1 MDVDSPYMLLV
12 AGVAERRL
20 PQLTAAEEALF
31 GIDKLNVPRSDIP
44 AVTHVDYSARV
55 QTVHADTNP
64 RFHRLLAAVQANA
77 PAARVVV
84 NTSFNVRGEP
94 IVCTPDDAYR
104 CFMATEMDVLA
115 IGNVHPAQIG
125 AASARRLRQ
134 PAPRPRCSRPSFW
147 RASSLPAARESR
159 WSGSKELSAV
169 RKQAPCFLTWIACP
183 RYLPSADFE
192 RDGVTGRVKAFYEEN
207 PFPNYEG
214 IEEFSSLV
222 STGLHNSLTSTL
234 LDAIGYNKLILECG
248 CGTGQ
253 MTNFLSLNN
262 NHVLG
267 VDLSLSSLGLALEH
281 KLRNGLRR
289 PAFAQ
294 MNIFDLAVKDESFD
308 VVISTGVLHHTRDA
322 RRAFA
327 AITRKAK
334 PGGIVV
340 VGLYNAYGRVP
351 TFLRSKVIGV
361 LGPHIDHVVRT
372 SIRDPRKA
380 DIWIKDQYFNP
391 HETWHSMDE
400 VLDWF
405 DENGV
410 EISQLPPFP
419 ARQQRGSSGRAVL
432 CGLAGQ

>member
-1 MDVDSPYMLLV
+1 MFPDLDSVPSLLK
-12 AGVAERRL
+12 
-20 PQLTAAEEALF
+20 
-31 GIDKLNVPRSDIP
+31 D
-44 AVTHVDYSARV
+44 
-55 QTVHADTNP
+55 
-64 RFHRLLAAVQANA
+64 
-77 PAARVVV
+77 
-84 NTSFNVRGEP
+84 
-94 IVCTPDDAYR
+94 
-104 CFMATEMDVLA
+104 
-115 IGNVHPAQIG
+115 
-125 AASARRLRQ
+125 
-134 PAPRPRCSRPSFW
+134 
-147 RASSLPAARESR
+147 
-159 WSGSKELSAV
+159 
-169 RKQAPCFLTWIACP
+169 
-183 RYLPSADFE
+183 ADFE

-361 LGPHIDHVVRT
+361 LGPNIDHVVRT

-410 EISQLPPFP
+410 RYLNCRPSLLGSNGEAADVFLR
-419 ARQQRGSSGRAVL
+419 ARRAIRL
-432 CGLAGQ
+432 NASPLNSPG

>member
-1 MDVDSPYMLLV
+1 
-12 AGVAERRL
+12 
-20 PQLTAAEEALF
+20 
-31 GIDKLNVPRSDIP
+31 
-44 AVTHVDYSARV
+44 
-55 QTVHADTNP
+55 
-64 RFHRLLAAVQANA
+64 
-77 PAARVVV
+77 
-84 NTSFNVRGEP
+84 
-94 IVCTPDDAYR
+94 
-104 CFMATEMDVLA
+104 
-115 IGNVHPAQIG
+115 
-125 AASARRLRQ
+125 
-134 PAPRPRCSRPSFW
+134 
-147 RASSLPAARESR
+147 
-159 WSGSKELSAV
+159 
-169 RKQAPCFLTWIACP
+169 
-183 RYLPSADFE
+183 
-192 RDGVTGRVKAFYEEN
+192 
-207 PFPNYEG
+207 
-214 IEEFSSLV
+214 
-222 STGLHNSLTSTL
+222 
-234 LDAIGYNKLILECG
+234 
-248 CGTGQ
+248 

-327 AITRKAK
+327 AITRKVK

-361 LGPHIDHVVRT
+361 LGPNIDHVVRT

-400 VLDWF
+400 VLDWSARTES
-405 DENGV
+405 D
-410 EISQLPPFP
+410 ISI
-419 ARQQRGSSGRAVL
+419 AVL
-432 CGLAGQ
+432 PCSAVTGKQRTGCSPRARRAIRLNASPLNFPG